1 MHIDLSTLPPPKV
14 IETLSFEAVLA
25 DMRADLIARLPEIE
39 PTLQL
44 ESAVVNKV
52 LQVCAYRE
60 TLLRARIND
69 AAVSLL
75 VARAVGTDLD
85 NVAANY
91 NVRRATIT
99 SATENAPAVME
110 TDDRLRKRIILA
122 IEAYSVAG
130 PAEAYIYHA
139 LTAVPQLR
147 DATAISPNPGRVMVT
162 IMNTIEQPEPTQG
175 QLSAVALALNADT
188 VRPLTDIVSVVG
200 PNVIE
205 VDIVAALTVYPGP
218 DGAVVAE
225 NARQRLAAWLIDNA
239 YLGRDLRRSAIFS
252 RLHVDGVQSVDLP
265 QPAADVIIGPRD
277 AIRIR
282 SVSLTIA
289 GVDE

>member
-1 MHIDLSTLPPPKV
+1 MQIDLSSLPPPQV
-14 IETLSFEAVLA
+14 IDNLSFEAVLA
-25 DMRADLIARLPEIE
+25 DMKADLIARLPEIE
-39 PTLQL
+39 PTLQI

-60 TLLRARIND
+60 TLIRARIND
-69 AAVSLL
+69 AALSLL
-75 VARAVGTDLD
+75 VARAVGADLD

-91 NVRRATIT
+91 NVSRLIVTPATD
-99 SATENAPAVME
+99 SAPAVME
-110 TDDRLRKRIILA
+110 DDDRLRRRILLA

-130 PAEAYIYHA
+130 PAEAYVYHA

-147 DATAISPNPGRVMVT
+147 DATAITEAPGRVTVT
-162 IMNTIEQPEPTQG
+162 LMNAADDPAPTQE
-175 QLSAVALALNADT
+175 QLTKVSLALNADT

-200 PNVIE
+200 PNIIE
-205 VDIVAALTVYPGP
+205 TDIVAGLTIYPGP

-225 NARQRLAAWLIDNA
+225 NARLRLMEWLAKNA

-265 QPAADVIIGPRD
+265 TPAADIIAGPRD
-277 AIRIR
+277 AIRIGT
-282 SVSLTIA
+282 VSLTIA